1 MILEVMLNS
10 EKDAV
15 DFVSKITAFPE
26 HVDLSY
32 GHYSVDAKSIL
43 GVLGIGVGKKVRLSV
58 YSDDTRHWKKVLG
71 DISHRDRRSIMRP
84 LGGKDSSE
92 RFYA

>member
-26 HVDLSY
+26 HVDLGY

-58 YSDDTRHWKKVLG
+58 YSDDTKTLEE
-71 DISHRDRRSIMRP
+71 SIR
-84 LGGKDSSE
+84 GYIAS
-92 RFYA
+92 